1 MSNESRD
8 FVWGQH
14 QTDHSVQR
22 TNESSA
28 IQIHHVYLLQCTRTW
43 LTTNLVCRQGSG
55 NKTSWQETD
64 EWKEEKRC
72 PWCACGVYLIYFY
85 IHKCL
90 LILNIPVPA
99 HQCVCAAALQQ
110 TVYICAFKLTCL
122 GSSVWDSFSWS
133 LVSLLACPPCV
144 YSGSTYC
151 WCDYIVS
158 FILGLECD
166 WTFSEVHLLSY
177 HPSIH
182 PSSLDFVFREPEQ
195 LILMRSLKLF
205 PLKFYSCV
213 FVIHAVLLWRLKAVF
228 QQFLAWQHCWEM
240 HPSNWTNLC
249 NVCFSS
255 PTDGGKVCT

>member
-1 MSNESRD
+1 MLDWFYDSVRDESRD
-8 FVWGQH
+8 FVWQP

-28 IQIHHVYLLQCTRTW
+28 VQIHHVDLLQCTRAW

-110 TVYICAFKLTCL
+110 TLYICAFKLTCL
-122 GSSVWDSFSWS
+122 GSSVWDSFSCS

-144 YSGSTYC
+144 
-151 WCDYIVS
+151 
-158 FILGLECD
+158 
-166 WTFSEVHLLSY
+166 
-177 HPSIH
+177 
-182 PSSLDFVFREPEQ
+182 
-195 LILMRSLKLF
+195 
-205 PLKFYSCV
+205 
-213 FVIHAVLLWRLKAVF
+213 
-228 QQFLAWQHCWEM
+228 
-240 HPSNWTNLC
+240 
-249 NVCFSS
+249 
-255 PTDGGKVCT
+255 